1 MVKILIAEDEEFL
14 RENLNNKLIKYWPQ
28 AKIISSVENGDDAL
42 ASLNKDKP
50 DIAFLDI
57 QMGDLTGIEVAQLT
71 KHKCHIIFITA
82 YNQYAIQAF
91 ETGAI
96 DYLLKPYSDKRLQE
110 CIERLNVRL
119 ASTPVDIKQ
128 ALENVNSEQ
137 GSYLKRLKI
146 QIGNKFWLIPVDDII
161 CFKASGRYVKVLTK
175 EREALVRMPLKNLCE
190 QLNPEMFW
198 QVHRSTVLNIKSLNY
213 VQTTDCEQMN
223 AYMKGLNEPLAI
235 SRSFTHLFRSLN
247 AEI

>member
-14 RENLNNKLIKYWPQ
+14 RKNLNNKLMKYWPD

-71 KHKCHIIFITA
+71 KHKCHIVFITA
-82 YNQYAIQAF
+82 YDQYAIQAF

-128 ALENVNSEQ
+128 VLENLHSAED
-137 GSYLKRLKI
+137 SYLKRLKI
-146 QIGNKFWLIPVDDII
+146 QIGNKFWLIPVEDII

-175 EREALVRMPLKNLCE
+175 EREALVRMPLKSLCE
-190 QLNPEMFW
+190 QLDPEVFW
-198 QVHRSTVLNIKSLNY
+198 QVHRSTVLNIKSLDY

-223 AYMKGLNEPLAI
+223 AFMKCLNEPLAI
-235 SRSFTHLFRSLN
+235 SRSFAHLFRSLS